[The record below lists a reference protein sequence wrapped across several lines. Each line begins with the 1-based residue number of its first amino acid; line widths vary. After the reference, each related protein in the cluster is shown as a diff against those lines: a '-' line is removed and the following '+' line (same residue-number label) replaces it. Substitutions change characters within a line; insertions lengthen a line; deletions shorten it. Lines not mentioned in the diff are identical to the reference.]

1 MRSHLKQENAVKIFS
16 RTVSVAVHVF
26 VWCVLAAIVL
36 GILFAGLGAV
46 AALHGAFSAS

>member
-1 MRSHLKQENAVKIFS
+1 VRIFS
-16 RTVSVAVHVF
+16 KTVSVAVHVF

-46 AALHGAFSAS
+46 AALQGVFSAS

>member
-1 MRSHLKQENAVKIFS
+1 VKRFS
-16 RTVSVAVHVF
+16 RPVSIAVNVF